1 MKSSR
6 FDFRFKVHGPKS
18 SVALLSLVPDF
29 HLHEQKIEAIFL
41 VDCSGSLTVFCSARS
56 LNWFSSGS
64 MNGPSIQLA
73 KEALQ
78 VSVM

>member
-6 FDFRFKVHGPKS
+6 FDFRFKVDGPKS

-41 VDCSGSLTVFCSARS
+41 VDCSGSLTAFVQ
-56 LNWFSSGS
+56 LDL
-64 MNGPSIQLA
+64 SIGFHQDP
-73 KEALQ
+73 
-78 VSVM
+78 